1 MAVIVFAVCCCQASG
16 AAESYSDSEVWR
28 MELYLSVGIMALGLL
43 SLLAVTSL
51 PSVANGVNWREFS
64 FIQVHTCRH
73 NMHTHTHAAV
83 CHA

>member
-1 MAVIVFAVCCCQASG
+1 MLCAAQASG
-16 AAESYSDSEVWR
+16 TAESYSDSEVWR

-51 PSVANGVNWREFS
+51 PSVANAVNWREFS

-73 NMHTHTHAAV
+73 NMHTHTHARPCA
-83 CHA
+83 A